1 MFTLN
6 AFFLPRID
14 FRNALPCNRWVLLPG
29 KKNFLVGDLDQKSD
43 FYNLNYF
50 FWSLR
55 SMIKNLPKSKDITKW
70 KIGLGYC

>member
-29 KKNFLVGDLDQKSD
+29 KKNFLVGDLDQKSE
-43 FYNLNYF
+43 FYNLINFLEFNIY
-50 FWSLR
+50 
-55 SMIKNLPKSKDITKW
+55 DIESA
-70 KIGLGYC
+70 KI